1 MFSSLTRRM
10 RCKKWGKKYP
20 VGSGPGT
27 LQADVGYGLR
37 PSPEF
42 WEALPSSGKCLQW
55 LPTRVMPGPALGS
68 LPIGEILP
76 FRPDSA
82 WFHQPRHI
90 CWGFGFGF
98 GSCSAF
104 SVPFPGGTVR
114 FADAEHHAWF
124 DPTLWQDVL
133 PSGEL
138 KAAGP
143 IFSVDEE
150 RVPCRYDDVIFQP
163 QTSFR
168 VNTDSSQPVIRL
180 RSISVMGQVRW
191 GGGGAGCTPSQH
203 SWSWGSST
211 AQGDGAHPW
220 GCCCCCGWPRWLF
233 AWTSLLLPPS
243 LQCGSAGCRTVH
255 V

>member
-1 MFSSLTRRM
+1 M
-10 RCKKWGKKYP
+10 
-20 VGSGPGT
+20 
-27 LQADVGYGLR
+27 
-37 PSPEF
+37 
-42 WEALPSSGKCLQW
+42 
-55 LPTRVMPGPALGS
+55 
-68 LPIGEILP
+68 
-76 FRPDSA
+76 
-82 WFHQPRHI
+82 
-90 CWGFGFGF
+90 
-98 GSCSAF
+98 
-104 SVPFPGGTVR
+104 R

-138 KAAGP
+138 KADGP

-191 GGGGAGCTPSQH
+191 GGGGTGSTPSEH

-220 GCCCCCGWPRWLF
+220 GCSFVSCCCGWPRWLF
-233 AWTSLLLPPS
+233 ASTSLLLPPS
-243 LQCGSAGCRTVH
+243 LQCGSAGCLTVH